1 MPARPL
7 GNRPLLVRD
16 TPGHARHHFCVW
28 DEPSRGWFSGDTFG
42 VAYRGSSLETVVHSV
57 AEQRQ
62 IFRGADHAWLWKP
75 KLLIPDTYESPENH
89 CAFGRFLDTCV
100 RCTTEVQVLAAV
112 RRLAVVQKSFDTL
125 EWKSFDIAHKAA
137 VGFLTNGKLGEVV
150 SPYRPSCR
158 PRQDGRVVSGGAK
171 PPVVARLQRAV
182 SSPPRPPE
190 LTDPPPGGN
199 RPGPQRVGESMAAPG
214 AAAALLGGATVLGRD
229 VHTDIE
235 LAAEIAQGLPSGS
248 VSYTHL
254 TLPTS
259 DLV

>member
-1 MPARPL
+1 MRGGGRISIFVGRTP
-7 GNRPLLVRD
+7 PLLAGRSRATLCHESWHPVHVGCPLRARNRRACQPHRPGAAGAAPRPPHALARGRRQHVPHLFPVGSAGHELSVHPPRHPGGRSRD
-16 TPGHARHHFCVW
+16 RGRHIRQRVPRLLAQDGLALGGRAAR
-28 DEPSRGWFSGDTFG
+28 
-42 VAYRGSSLETVVHSV
+42 A
-57 AEQRQ
+57 
-62 IFRGADHAWLWKP
+62 FRGADHAWLWKP

-182 SSPPRPPE
+182 SSPPRPP
-190 LTDPPPGGN
+190 N
-199 RPGPQRVGESMAAPG
+199 
-214 AAAALLGGATVLGRD
+214 
-229 VHTDIE
+229 
-235 LAAEIAQGLPSGS
+235 
-248 VSYTHL
+248 
-254 TLPTS
+254 
-259 DLV
+259 